1 MRQRNTTTW
10 KNQDICKGIQLCSLW
25 VFSTT
30 QTFSSKTGHI
40 FLSQPTDPSRNVVL
54 GFGVGGVWINTQ
66 SAGFSVQLTSSPVEL
81 GISGRVSVGED
92 GRAGESRVGQR
103 GRQSLVALFCRAG
116 EGWRCGGK
124 VAEKK
129 DKKGWTLVPFHDI
142 SQWNVARPSTWVQ
155 KEPNHWHISRGPSF
169 IQAAWIM

>member
-10 KNQDICKGIQLCSLW
+10 RYQDICKGIQRRSLW

-30 QTFSSKTGHI
+30 QTFSRQTGHI

-54 GFGVGGVWINTQ
+54 GFGGGDRSIRNQLAFLCNSPPLLLSLAYPGAYPLEKTDELVKAVWGREDARASSHF
-66 SAGFSVQLTSSPVEL
+66 SAEPV
-81 GISGRVSVGED
+81 
-92 GRAGESRVGQR
+92 R
-103 GRQSLVALFCRAG
+103 GG
-116 EGWRCGGK
+116 GYGGK
-124 VAEKK
+124 VVEKK
-129 DKKGWTLVPFHDI
+129 DKKGWTLVLFHDI

-155 KEPNHWHISRGPSF
+155 KEPNHWHISWGPSF